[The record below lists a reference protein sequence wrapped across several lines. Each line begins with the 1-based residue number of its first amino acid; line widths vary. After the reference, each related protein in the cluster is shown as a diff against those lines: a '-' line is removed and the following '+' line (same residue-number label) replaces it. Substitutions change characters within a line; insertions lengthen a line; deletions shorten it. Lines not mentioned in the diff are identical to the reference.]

1 MELTTSIFEQKIDSS
16 KYKGIFSDPADFKRQ
31 LLKMQ
36 ESLLTP
42 SINDSNLGDRFSG
55 SHLGKYNPFAYDMK
69 KGEAAVIDHPM
80 CRIHILQHKLLRIH
94 KEFRFIKRNIKS
106 YEKLT
111 PREKEIIQLIATG
124 NNNPNI
130 AEHLFI
136 SRYTVEQHRKNINYK
151 LKIKSLPHL
160 MQYMY
165 AFNLV

>member
-1 MELTTSIFEQKIDSS
+1 MEITTSIFEEKINIS
-16 KYKGIFSDPADFKRQ
+16 KYKSILSDPIELKRQ

-42 SINDSNLGDRFSG
+42 STNDFNLVDRFGWSN
-55 SHLGKYNPFAYDMK
+55 KRIYNPFGHDMK
-69 KGEAAVIDHPM
+69 KGEVAMIDHPI
-80 CRIHILQHKLLRIH
+80 CRINILQHKLLRIH

-111 PREKEIIQLIATG
+111 QREKEIIQLIATG

-130 AEHLFI
+130 AEQLFI
-136 SRYTVEQHRKNINYK
+136 SRYTVEQHRKNINFK

-160 MQYMY
+160 MQYIY